1 MAKAKSITAANLAK
15 FTSAAV
21 KEATGGRGRLVKG
34 PIIWGFILN
43 TDVGAGLDL
52 AAQVAQGVTAN
63 ARAAGVSG
71 VRVKPTVVFKP
82 GRITAGFILRELN
95 IPVR

>member
-1 MAKAKSITAANLAK
+1 MAKAKSIAAADLAK

-21 KEATGGRGRLVKG
+21 KAATGGRGRLVKG
-34 PIIWGFILN
+34 PIIWGFILQ
-43 TDVGAGLDL
+43 DVGGGLDL
-52 AAQVAQGVTAN
+52 ATQVAQGVSAN
-63 ARAAGVSG
+63 ARAAGISG
-71 VRVKPTVVFKP
+71 VRVKPSVVFKP

>member
-1 MAKAKSITAANLAK
+1 MARAKSIRATDLAK

-21 KEATGGRGRLVKG
+21 KAATGGRGRLVKG
-34 PIIWGFILN
+34 PIIWGFILQP
-43 TDVGAGLDL
+43 DVGAGLDL
-52 AAQVAQGVTAN
+52 ATAVAKGVTAN
-63 ARAAGVSG
+63 ASAAGVTG